1 MKILT
6 HPDTFLRQVSKD
18 IEIPVSDYDLALIE
32 SMKDIMYEN
41 RGIGLAAIQIGY
53 QKRIAVV
60 DTSKSQTQPII
71 LINPYVIKRSDITI
85 KGTEGC

>member
-60 DTSKSQTQPII
+60 DTSK
-71 LINPYVIKRSDITI
+71 
-85 KGTEGC
+85 